1 MRHLKTRLASKFD
14 DEIRFIRGMMAQ
26 PKTVGAI
33 MPTSQRMANK
43 MASIIDPDSGLKVL
57 ELGPGTGVITKA
69 ILDKG
74 VKPESLVSIEYSTPF
89 YQHLMAKY
97 PGVNFINGD
106 AFDIAETLRAY
117 EGETFDCVISGIPLL
132 NFPMHVRVKLIE
144 ELLKLIP
151 AGRPVVQFS
160 YGPISPVTARP
171 DSYKIEHF
179 DFIVRNIPPAQIWH
193 FKKVQSDHSH
203 PNLRA
208 GNGAG
213 VCGCSG
219 RHTV

>member
-1 MRHLKTRLASKFD
+1 MRGIKSRLASKFD
-14 DEIRFIRGMMAQ
+14 DEIRFIKGMIAQ

-33 MPTSQRMANK
+33 MPTSARMANK
-43 MASIIDPDSGLKVL
+43 MASIIDTGSGLPVL

-69 ILDKG
+69 ILAKG
-74 VKPESLVSIEYSTPF
+74 VKPENLVSIEYSTGF
-89 YQHLMAKY
+89 VEHLRGKY

-106 AFDIAETLRAY
+106 AFNIAETLKDYR
-117 EGETFDCVISGIPLL
+117 GQKFDCVISGIPLL
-132 NFPMHVRVKLIE
+132 NFPMHQRVTLIE
-144 ELLKLIP
+144 SLLDLMP

-193 FKKVQSDHSH
+193 YKKLHS
-203 PNLRA
+203 
-208 GNGAG
+208 
-213 VCGCSG
+213 
-219 RHTV
+219 